1 MSPSNVAQELGT
13 MVAIEALKLIR
24 EKPRLT
30 PAEIARAIGKDVQ
43 YTRNVLSILQ
53 ELKLVDLPAR
63 GVYTISQ
70 HGEYLL
76 KRITE

>member
-1 MSPSNVAQELGT
+1 MLRFDVIQRAVPT
-13 MVAIEALKLIR
+13 VAIEALKLVK

-30 PAEIARAIGKDVQ
+30 PAEIAKAIGNDVQ

-53 ELKLVDLPAR
+53 ELKLVELPAR

-76 KRITE
+76 KRIAE

>member
-1 MSPSNVAQELGT
+1 MLRFDVMQRAVS
-13 MVAIEALKLIR
+13 MVAIEALKLVK

-30 PAEIARAIGKDVQ
+30 PAEIAKAIGKDVQ

-53 ELKLVDLPAR
+53 ELKLVELPAR

-76 KRITE
+76 KRIAE